1 MKLIAGLGNPGTQY
15 RNTRHNLGFDILDAL
30 AQSLGVQFDKEKHNG
45 QFAQAMYQGE
55 KLLLLKP
62 LTYMNRSGDCIAKH
76 ARNKVHEPEDILI
89 IVDDIN
95 LPLGR
100 MRLRTNG
107 SAGGHNGLKSII
119 ERLGTKDFHRLRI
132 GVGDNRQGKDLADH
146 VLSKFRPDEKNQVQ
160 ESIDKSVEAA
170 TLWINHQP
178 QDVMNQFN

>member
-15 RNTRHNLGFDILDAL
+15 RNTRHNLGFEILDAL
-30 AQSLGVQFDKEKHNG
+30 ADRLGVHFDKEKHSG
-45 QFAQAMYQGE
+45 QYTQSNHQGE
-55 KLLLLKP
+55 NVLLLKP

-76 ARNKVHEPEDILI
+76 SRNKVHEPEDILI

-107 SAGGHNGLKSII
+107 SAGGHNGLKSSI

-146 VLSKFRPDEKNQVQ
+146 VLSKFRPDEKEQVQ
-160 ESIDKSVEAA
+160 QAIEKSVEAA
-170 TLWINHQP
+170 LLWLHGEP
-178 QDVMNQFN
+178 QDVMNQYN